1 MGRRSTG
8 RRRGK
13 VSPRGLAR
21 FLLLYRSSE
30 FARHVELRVGHRGAG
45 RSIGA
50 GHRDARRVA
59 MPPRKGDAR
68 DVMRRGTH
76 LDVDADPDWGG
87 SCARSMHRAAFCAAA
102 DATRTGIPPRARGKP
117 AAGRSSAR
125 FVCQSDQGWRSGALE
140 SSAGRHR
147 DVARGPPRRA
157 EDRARRRDVDPSD
170 TNPRRRALRPS
181 PRLLPRR
188 RWVAREPR
196 GAPRGRPAGCA
207 LAAARSQFRRRA
219 AQGIRIVAR
228 ARVHDRRAR
237 RLLPQRRT
245 GRRR

>member
-102 DATRTGIPPRARGKP
+102 DWTRTGIPPRARGKP
-117 AAGRSSAR
+117 AAGPFGRQQAPVIKIRVGTGEQRRTSPRCRTRSATSRGGSRAPSRRRPLGYEPPSPSIAPVPAPSPAAPMGRPGAPGRPSGSPRRVRPRRRPVPIPAASSAR
-125 FVCQSDQGWRSGALE
+125 DSY
-140 SSAGRHR
+140 
-147 DVARGPPRRA
+147 RGPG
-157 EDRARRRDVDPSD
+157 S
-170 TNPRRRALRPS
+170 
-181 PRLLPRR
+181 
-188 RWVAREPR
+188 
-196 GAPRGRPAGCA
+196 
-207 LAAARSQFRRRA
+207 RS
-219 AQGIRIVAR
+219 
-228 ARVHDRRAR
+228 
-237 RLLPQRRT
+237 
-245 GRRR
+245 

>member
-76 LDVDADPDWGG
+76 LDVDAEPDWGG
-87 SCARSMHRAAFCAAA
+87 SFARSMHRAAFCAAA
-102 DATRTGIPPRARGKP
+102 DDDANRHSTARSRETSSRSIWPSTSSRHQIRVGPSWGTGEQRRT
-117 AAGRSSAR
+117 
-125 FVCQSDQGWRSGALE
+125 
-140 SSAGRHR
+140 HR
-147 DVARGPPRRA
+147 DVSPPRRA

>member
-102 DATRTGIPPRARGKP
+102 DGREPAFHRALEGNQQPVHLAVNSAPVIKIRVGTGEQRRTSPRCRTRSATSRGGSRAPSRRRPLGHEPPSPSIAPVPAPSP
-117 AAGRSSAR
+117 AAPMGRPGAPGRPSGSPRRVRPRRRPVPIPAASSAR
-125 FVCQSDQGWRSGALE
+125 DSY
-140 SSAGRHR
+140 
-147 DVARGPPRRA
+147 RGPG
-157 EDRARRRDVDPSD
+157 S
-170 TNPRRRALRPS
+170 
-181 PRLLPRR
+181 
-188 RWVAREPR
+188 
-196 GAPRGRPAGCA
+196 
-207 LAAARSQFRRRA
+207 RS
-219 AQGIRIVAR
+219 
-228 ARVHDRRAR
+228 
-237 RLLPQRRT
+237 
-245 GRRR
+245 